1 MSKGKAR
8 EEALEAWTWM
18 ISLLN
23 SLEAVAEV
31 EVVKASISTSSKEVL
46 VVEDSSSKRKFRISS
61 KTQM

>member
-23 SLEAVAEV
+23 SLEAVVEV
-31 EVVKASISTSSKEVL
+31 EVVKASISTSSKEVQ
-46 VVEDSSSKRKFRISS
+46 VVEDSSSKRKFQISS